1 MEINGIK
8 IRDMKDAQDVLTALE
23 TIKLGLENLSDNMEK
38 NYSDYSSL
46 NKNIDSSVN
55 TQKEI
60 ISSISSMQIK
70 SVDLLKNID
79 TLSNNIESANTS
91 VLKELE
97 TKIQDI
103 KYTLKKAVGS
113 VINDMDMSVFTE
125 QVNKLFDRQIN
136 TLNIEVLRL
145 KDTSDNLDKIND
157 ATRATNKQ
165 INTLVKDTQAQIFEN
180 VHALNSTINKTLN
193 NTQEQ
198 INSSIN
204 KINKVSR
211 GLTWWK
217 AAAVFVVGAAIG
229 AGVMLGFGLKEAK
242 PFYYSDLIKAE
253 KQLQATKTALQQRYQ
268 NYTGIKKFLAKNH
281 IDINFG
287 YFNSTHIPYVYFK
300 TDQFNGFVKNVD
312 KNQYKVFGFK
322 KNLQD

>member
-8 IRDMKDAQDVLTALE
+8 IRDMKDAQDVLVALE
-23 TIKLGLENLSDNMEK
+23 TIKIGLENLSDNMEK
-38 NYSDYSSL
+38 NYNDYSSL
-46 NKNIDSSVN
+46 NKNVSSSVN

-60 ISSISSMQIK
+60 ISSISNMQIK
-70 SVDLLKNID
+70 SINILKDID
-79 TLSNNIESANTS
+79 TLSNDIKSANTS
-91 VLKELE
+91 VLGEIE

-113 VINDMDMSVFTE
+113 VINDMDMSVFTK

-157 ATRATNKQ
+157 STRATNKQ

-180 VHALNSTINKTLN
+180 VHALNSTINKTLQ

-204 KINKVSR
+204 KINKVSKS
-211 GLTWWK
+211 LTWWK
-217 AAAVFVVGAAIG
+217 AAAVFIIGIGLGASI
-229 AGVMLGFGLKEAK
+229 MLGYGLKEAK
-242 PFYYSDLIKAE
+242 PLFYSDLIKAK
-253 KQLQATKTALQQRYQ
+253 KQLQLTRTALQQRYQ
-268 NYTGIKKFLAKNH
+268 NYTGIKKFLAKNG
-281 IDINFG
+281 ISINFG

-312 KNQYKVFGFK
+312 KNQYKVFAFK